1 MILFLNLRCSGSLK
15 SNYYLVCSE
24 IKKIKKIKFL
34 FLSQGLGLSEG
45 FSCQEALIGLQMELR
60 LRDAYVGA
68 WALFYGLLVMVRW
81 CWLLSSKGRA
91 GQLFP
96 PDRYLTLL
104 KCKG

>member
-1 MILFLNLRCSGSLK
+1 
-15 SNYYLVCSE
+15 
-24 IKKIKKIKFL
+24 
-34 FLSQGLGLSEG
+34 LSQGLGLSEG
-45 FSCQEALIGLQMELR
+45 FSCQEALIGLQLELR

-68 WALFYGLLVMVRW
+68 WALLYGLLVMVRW

-104 KCKG
+104 ECKGLKVQLY